1 MKIIG
6 QLSRL
11 LGRQNV
17 QVSADIEEK
26 NADLLS
32 PAEVRLLTGTSELD
46 FLRPFA
52 SSSRIYAVD
61 TKGDTP
67 LHLAARVGNLALC
80 DLLVQSGA
88 DPAAHNNEQKTPAD
102 LAKIEG
108 HSLVA
113 QLLSLLLQEAN
124 ITVNQP
130 RALDASVSYDA
141 PFTSEP
147 HFGDRDS
154 GDFVE
159 IDLEEIDQFLNFTPE
174 EDPAGFL
181 QSSDVS
187 SSAGSFKPVRP
198 LLANLEEAEA
208 ADWEVD
214 LAPVQISGE
223 AIGSVAP
230 SAEKPAG
237 DQDFLKLARG
247 GKKSTKRAK
256 VRDNTFL
263 SIEPEF
269 CSDWVTDA
277 FQWKKNIILR
287 SFCTDEDLSFL
298 IKHCEG
304 NVEADELRANLLRM
318 LEFAGCGLLT
328 TKTRHDR
335 TVWDV
340 KSDIDGDDLVESI
353 EAALTR
359 STRLPGTELF
369 DVSRAD
375 EEALLEPM
383 IRAKQDLLLN
393 IMASQTAL
401 DLIISA
407 AEKMK
412 AGLRDA
418 ESVTLRSIFPTR
430 AEHPE
435 TDEFFQN
442 VEVLKEWIAAGSVM
456 DGKPRREALNAL
468 DALDLT
474 LTFMREMAS
483 VMGLDASAKGGG
495 IIIDNLIT
503 VHEVATQKL
512 IMSHLPYVRRF
523 SSRNVEGDE
532 DPEDVFQVAFIGLQ
546 SSTRRFDP
554 ERGVRFVIYSAF
566 WMRQAISRWRA
577 DEGAQIRVPA
587 HRFEKLAKIDAAID
601 KLDIRSDRGVSDNE
615 LAEEVD
621 VTIEEARLL
630 REIPRV
636 TVSPECEDWDSILPA
651 QEIDSRIVLLETKR
665 IVSDI
670 LEDLNERQAAII
682 KMRFGIGQ
690 DSEMTLE
697 EIGQIY
703 GVTRE
708 RIRQIEAKA
717 LVYLSHPA
725 RKSRIKTLL
734 GL

>member
-1 MKIIG
+1 MKIIDHI
-6 QLSRL
+6 SRI
-11 LGRQNV
+11 LGRKNA
-17 QVSADIEEK
+17 QVNADIEET
-26 NADLLS
+26 NADMLS
-32 PAEVRLLTGTSELD
+32 PAEIRLLTGAGELD
-46 FLRPFA
+46 RLRLFA
-52 SSSRIYAVD
+52 SSSRICAFD
-61 TKGDTP
+61 TNGDTP
-67 LHLAARVGNLALC
+67 LHLAARLGNLALC

-88 DPAAHNNEQKTPAD
+88 DRSAYNNEQQTPAD

-124 ITVNQP
+124 TTVKEP
-130 RALDASVSYDA
+130 RTLAASGSPDA
-141 PFTSEP
+141 PFTSEQ
-147 HFGDRDS
+147 HFEEGYFS
-154 GDFVE
+154 EFAKSEVE
-159 IDLEEIDQFLNFTPE
+159 NVDQFLTFTPE
-174 EDPAGFL
+174 EDPESFL
-181 QSSDVS
+181 HYSDVHS
-187 SSAGSFKPVRP
+187 ITGSFKPVRP
-198 LLANLEEAEA
+198 LIAKLAEAED

-214 LAPVQISGE
+214 LAPAKISGE
-223 AIGSVAP
+223 AIGSVAL
-230 SAEKPAG
+230 SAETPAG
-237 DQDFLKLARG
+237 NQDFLKLARG

-263 SIEPEF
+263 SIDPEF
-269 CSDWVTDA
+269 CLDWVIDT
-277 FQWKKNIILR
+277 FQCKKNIILR
-287 SFCTDEDLSFL
+287 SFCTDDDLRYL
-298 IKHCEG
+298 IKNCKGDVKAE
-304 NVEADELRANLLRM
+304 ELRTNLLRI
-318 LEFAGCGLLT
+318 LEVAGCVLLP

-335 TVWDV
+335 TGWNV
-340 KSDIDGDDLVESI
+340 KSDIDLNDLQESI

-393 IMASQTAL
+393 IMKSQTAL
-401 DLIISA
+401 GLIISA
-407 AEKMK
+407 VEKMRE
-412 AGLRDA
+412 GLRDA
-418 ESVTLRSIFPTR
+418 ESVTLRSIFSIR

-442 VEVLKEWIAAGSVM
+442 AEILKEWIAAGSVM

-483 VMGLDASAKGGG
+483 VLGLDASAKGGG
-495 IIIDNLIT
+495 ALIDNLIT

-554 ERGVRFVIYSAF
+554 ERGVRFMIYSAF

-587 HRFEKLAKIDAAID
+587 HRFDKLAKIDAAID
-601 KLDIRSDRGVSDNE
+601 KLDIRSDRSVSDRE
-615 LAEEVD
+615 LADEAD
-621 VTIEEARLL
+621 VTLAEARLL
-630 REIPRV
+630 REIPRMI
-636 TVSPECEDWDSILPA
+636 VSPECEDWENIFPA
-651 QEIDSRIVLLETKR
+651 QEIELHIITLETQR
-665 IVSDI
+665 VVSD
-670 LEDLNERQAAII
+670 LLKELDDRQADII
-682 KMRFGIGQ
+682 KMRFGIGH
-690 DSEMTLE
+690 DREMTLE

-703 GVTRE
+703 GLTRE

-717 LVYLSHPA
+717 LLYLSHPA
-725 RKSRIKTLL
+725 RKYSLKTLL